1 MKIRKENLGKRFF
14 GKGMITVCLLLALA
28 MVFPSNAEAAK
39 LNKKSVTL
47 LKGKT
52 VTLQMKGTKKKAVWK
67 MSRKGVVRFT
77 AKKNTS
83 VKVQAV
89 RIGETTV
96 SAKIGK
102 KTYKCKVRVVDP
114 KLNSRKVNLKVGEA
128 KILKV
133 QSGTGTIK
141 WQTNS
146 PAVASVIKGKV
157 TAKKAGEAKITAVC
171 NGKTMVCTVKVKGK
185 APAKNEGNNS
195 TQPTQPQGKKVWV
208 VTKETY
214 TEYIPVYDI
223 EYGIQCTKCET
234 IFSYKEYGKVGA
246 GEAYDEHEK
255 QHILNEEPC
264 GYRTIVIKE
273 VLIDTKI
280 IRHSEEGYWKY
291 V

>member
-1 MKIRKENLGKRFF
+1 MKIRKENPGKRFF

-28 MVFPSNAEAAK
+28 MVFPSNAEAAG

-52 VTLQMKGTKKKAVWK
+52 VTLQVKGTKKKAVWK
-67 MSRKGVVRFT
+67 MSRKRVVRFT

-89 RIGETTV
+89 RTGETTV

-128 KILKV
+128 KMLKV
-133 QSGTGTIK
+133 QGGNGTIK
-141 WQTNS
+141 WRTNS
-146 PAVASVIKGKV
+146 PAVASVSKGKV

-208 VTKETY
+208 VTKEAWIEQRSVY
-214 TEYIPVYDI
+214 TNIRSEWECTCGYKTEDSDAFDI
-223 EYGIQCTKCET
+223 H
-234 IFSYKEYGKVGA
+234 GKN
-246 GEAYDEHEK
+246 HL
-255 QHILNEEPC
+255 LNEEPSAW
-264 GYRTIVIKE
+264 RVNTLKDFSHVETIE
-273 VLIDTKI
+273 
-280 IRHSEEGYWKY
+280 HPEEGYWKY
-291 V
+291 I